1 MAWTESV
8 MEVGFK
14 TRGKLLFDFLQMK
27 PEDKKCDKFYKDVAK
42 FIISSFA
49 VRSEYRYVS
58 EGVHELLESWGE
70 KNVPEYKRKYTDK
83 RFKENFI
90 HDHTIPT
97 SAVVDYLQ
105 NLIENESEKLTADF
119 LENFFKKVSGIALI
133 TKDEDKILNKAHLQ
147 RKLPDGVSLDD
158 ILSGK
163 KPHYIR
169 YKEAGI
175 KLFHRNDNA
184 RP

>member
-1 MAWTESV
+1 MGWAESV
-8 MEVGFK
+8 MGVGFK

-70 KNVPEYKRKYTDK
+70 KNVPEYKRKYTVERYK
-83 RFKENFI
+83 KNFTNE
-90 HDHTIPT
+90 HTIPT
-97 SAVVDYLQ
+97 SVIVDYIK
-105 NLIENESEKLTADF
+105 NLAENDSKKLTAEF
-119 LENFFKKVSGIALI
+119 LSDLLKKVSGMALI
-133 TKDEDKILNKAHLQ
+133 TKDEDKLLNKAHLQ

-169 YKEAGI
+169 YKVAGI